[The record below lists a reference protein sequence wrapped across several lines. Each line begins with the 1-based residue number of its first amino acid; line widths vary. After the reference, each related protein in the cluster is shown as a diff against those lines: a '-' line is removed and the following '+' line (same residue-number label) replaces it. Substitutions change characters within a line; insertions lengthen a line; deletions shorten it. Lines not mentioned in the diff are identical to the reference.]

1 MALQHFIK
9 HIYNNGTDEVI
20 RRAKKINKQ
29 GFVEMT
35 SHDEFIGNINFRVKD
50 DRYGSYNKVNLKK
63 YADEKLMTLKC
74 SCPNSQGNI
83 CRHEAASLFKLQDMI
98 DKNLLLSTTIQYDQ
112 HHTVVKMK
120 HIDLKMMSVLSSASI
135 YEEAENILATYPI
148 TINKADDERVEA
160 SMEIEADFFPVVIQK
175 NQERYFDTSCSCAE
189 SMHPLCKHKIAVYLF
204 LHDEYDANY
213 FDSIR
218 NWDKQKNILLGI
230 YGYSLEDDLDGK
242 FEFKYKD
249 GKPFLSLLD
258 TSIKRVSAP
267 AVRRPVAEPVAKQS
281 KPLAFVDTVPKR
293 STSSAV
299 VDVAEQ
305 EEMHLGI
312 VINFNTDQYPWF
324 TLDAILGEAEE
335 DHTKFIT
342 AAKKLDLT
350 KFVDVSSLSEED
362 VILFQQIRKLQPSE
376 ITKFLDKTSPF
387 SGMWENI
394 VQAEGEDLP
403 EDTRLLIAQYVVPKL
418 SAIFEEQVLNN
429 LIYFLPPG
437 KTFKSKN
444 LVPVEVSDKFI
455 IPQFE
460 VAVAKSDMHI
470 SCNVVLPM
478 STEDLTENKSPSP
491 IFYLHDSI
499 MYLWQDA
506 EDAIVA
512 ERYMQKKSLIIKQKD
527 WEVGLRDHI
536 MPLLSSYKVDFD
548 KKLIKV
554 EKGIDPIIKV
564 MLKEKGDYLV
574 FQPIFSYNGHDTI
587 TADKDKITLPNGNK
601 LLIIHRNKEIEEE
614 FIKKIS
620 SLHSAFI
627 KQEDTGS
634 LVLKGTDALSNNWF
648 FLFIDAMKDL
658 KIPIFGFEA
667 LRNYRFNTARPNTQI
682 HVTSGLD
689 WFDAKVEIEFGD
701 QKVGIPEIKKA
712 LATRQTFVQ
721 LGDGSLGIL
730 PEEWLQKY
738 SLLFKVGDG
747 QGGKLRLSKYHMSVI
762 DELYENRNEEELSFE
777 LDEKYERLRSFNE
790 IPDTEAPEEVAP
802 ILRPYQLAGF
812 QWLHYLQEVGWG
824 GILADD
830 MGLGKTIQA
839 LTTLKNYKNEHGK
852 LLALVVCPTTLIY
865 NWQHEVQKFTPDLTH
880 HIHHGSGRIR
890 KPEILQQS
898 DVIITTYGTLRSD
911 ITLLLKLNFDYAILD
926 ESQSIKNPNSKV
938 TKAATLLQAK
948 NKVCMSGT
956 PLQNNT
962 FDIFAQMNFLNPG
975 LLGTVEFF
983 RNEFATPID
992 KLGEEAPKIHL
1003 RKLLLPFILRRTKEQ
1018 VAKDLPDKTETILF
1032 CEMEK
1037 EQRKIYDAY
1046 RNSYRDKIMGT
1057 IDDQGINKSQLT
1069 ILQGLMKLRQIC
1081 DSPAILNEEDSYPN
1095 HSIKLKE
1102 LAREL
1107 AENMSDHKALVFSQ
1121 FLGMLALIKEELKKQ
1136 NIPFEYFDGSTS
1148 SRDRQTAME
1157 NFQKDDDCRVFLIS
1171 LKAGGVGLNLTAADY
1186 VYLVDPWWNPAV
1198 EQQAI
1203 DRTHRIGQ
1211 TKNIFAYRMICKDT
1225 IEDKILTLQDRKKVL
1240 AKELI
1245 SDESGF
1251 VKSLTKEDV
1260 EYLFS

>member
-9 HIYNNGTDEVI
+9 HIYNNGSDEVI
-20 RRAKKINKQ
+20 RRAKKILKQ
-29 GFVEMT
+29 GMVEMT

-50 DRYGSYNKVNLKK
+50 DRFGNYHKVNLQK
-63 YADEKLMTLKC
+63 YADEKLMKLKC
-74 SCPNSQGNI
+74 TCPYSQGNI

-98 DKNLLLSTTIQYDQ
+98 DKNLLLSTTIQFDQ
-112 HHTVVKMK
+112 QHTVVKMK
-120 HIDLKMMSVLSSASI
+120 HIDLKMMRVLATASI
-135 YEEAENILATYPI
+135 YEEGETILATYPI
-148 TINKADDERVEA
+148 AVQKAEDERVEA
-160 SMEIEADFFPVVIQK
+160 EIDIEGEIFPLVIQK
-175 NQERYFDTSCSCAE
+175 NEERFFDTSCKCAE
-189 SMHPLCKHKIAVYLF
+189 SMHPICKHKIALF
-204 LHDEYDANY
+204 LHLHNELDANY
-213 FDSIR
+213 FESIR

-230 YGYSLEDDLDGK
+230 YGYSLEDDLKGK
-242 FEFKYKD
+242 FEFKYKE

-258 TSIKRVSAP
+258 TSIKRLTSP
-267 AVRRPVAEPVAKQS
+267 AER
-281 KPLAFVDTVPKR
+281 KPLPEYAQKKVPAFVDTVPKA
-293 STSSAV
+293 SKPAV
-299 VDVAEQ
+299 VAEQ
-305 EEMHLGI
+305 EELHLGMI
-312 VINFNTDQYPWF
+312 INFNTDRYPWF
-324 TLDAILGEAEE
+324 TLDAVLGEAEA
-335 DHTKFIT
+335 DHTKFIG
-342 AAKKLDLT
+342 AATKLDLT
-350 KFVDVSSLSEED
+350 KYVDTAGMSEED
-362 VILFQQIRKLQPSE
+362 KILFQQIRKLQPAE

-387 SGMWENI
+387 SGIWENI
-394 VQAEGEDLP
+394 VQPEGEDLP
-403 EDTRLLIAQYVVPKL
+403 EDTRLLMAQYIVPKL

-437 KTFKSKN
+437 KNLKSKN

-455 IPQFE
+455 IPEFE
-460 VAVAKSDMHI
+460 VTVAKSNMQVE
-470 SCNVVLPM
+470 CNVPLPM
-478 STEDLTENKSPSP
+478 STESLADNESPSP
-491 IFYLHDSI
+491 IFYLKDAVL
-499 MYLWQDA
+499 YLWKDA

-512 ERYMQKKSLIIKQKD
+512 ERYMQEKRLVIKQAD
-527 WEVGLRDHI
+527 WEEGLKEHI
-536 MPLLSSYKVDFD
+536 MPLLQSYKVDFD
-548 KKLIKV
+548 KKLIKEV
-554 EKGIDPIIKV
+554 KGLEPTIKV
-564 MLKEKGDYLV
+564 MLKEKGDYLL
-574 FQPIFSYNGHDTI
+574 FQPIFTYNGHDTI
-587 TADKDKITLPNGNK
+587 AADKDKITLPNGNK
-601 LLIIHRNKEIEEE
+601 LLIIHRNKEVEEE
-614 FIKKIS
+614 FLQKIS

-627 KQEDTGS
+627 KQEETGS

-667 LRNYRFNTARPNTQI
+667 LRNYRFNTARPTTQI

-747 QGGKLRLSKYHMSVI
+747 QGSKLRLSKYHMSVI

-777 LDEKYERLRSFNE
+777 LDEKYERLRDFKE
-790 IPDTEAPEEVAP
+790 IPNVDAPEEVAP

-839 LTTLKNYKNEHGK
+839 LTTLKNFKNENGK

-890 KPEILQQS
+890 KPELLQKS

-911 ITLLLKLNFDYAILD
+911 ITLLLKLQFDYAILD

-975 LLGTVEFF
+975 LLGSVEFF

-992 KLGEEAPKIHL
+992 KMGEAGPKVHL
-1003 RKLLLPFILRRTKEQ
+1003 RKLLMPFILRRTKEQ

-1037 EQRKIYDAY
+1037 EQRRIYDAY

-1057 IDDQGINKSQLT
+1057 IDDQGIGKSQLT

-1081 DSPAILNEEDSYPN
+1081 DSPAILNEEDAYPN

-1225 IEDKILTLQDRKKVL
+1225 IEDKILTLQDKKKVL